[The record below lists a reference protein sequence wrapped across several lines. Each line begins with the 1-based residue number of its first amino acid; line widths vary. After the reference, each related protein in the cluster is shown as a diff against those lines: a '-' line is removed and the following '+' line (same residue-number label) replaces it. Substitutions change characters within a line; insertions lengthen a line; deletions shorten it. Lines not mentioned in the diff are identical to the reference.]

1 MLKFSHPDFGIVS
14 VTVNPRARNITMR
27 PKVDGLRVT
36 VPNRTPRAFLNE
48 VLDKHRTSL
57 LEGIRKCGAEQCTTD
72 EEVERLRREAKA
84 YLPRRVNELAYM
96 YGFNFKGLKIQSSK
110 TRWGSCS
117 GTNNINLSLY
127 LMRVPEHLQDYVI
140 LHELCHTV
148 HHNHSHEFW
157 ALLDKVSNGKA
168 LALRKELR
176 GYTTA

>member
-1 MLKFSHPDFGIVS
+1 M
-14 VTVNPRARNITMR
+14 
-27 PKVDGLRVT
+27 
-36 VPNRTPRAFLNE
+36 
-48 VLDKHRTSL
+48 
-57 LEGIRKCGAEQCTTD
+57 
-72 EEVERLRREAKA
+72 ERLRREAKA

-148 HHNHSHEFW
+148 HHNHSREFW